1 MKRVAVYGA
10 GAVGGFLAW
19 HLARAGH
26 AVSVIARGPHLEAIR
41 ANGLVL
47 EPHGGKAHAVRVE
60 ASDDPASLGAQNLV
74 LVTLKHPALAGAV
87 DGFRHLAGP
96 ETTFVF
102 ATNGIPWWAEPGLDF
117 LDPGGRLATVIAPA
131 QRVGCVVKA
140 SLEVREPGVVSMDT
154 GSARFILGPG
164 HEEAQQAVTAASAL
178 LADAGIETAHAAD
191 LLPAVWDKL
200 LINVGFGLPAAL
212 LGLPVGAV
220 ARQKEILP
228 LRMRLLSEIRAI
240 ARSRGVAVG
249 ASDALATDPAIL
261 ASPHLPSLLQDLQKG
276 RAAEIDALVTA
287 PMRLALLAG
296 VDAPVLSM
304 LGSLLTGK
312 ARALGCYEGGGIDG

>member
-1 MKRVAVYGA
+1 MRRVAVYGA

-26 AVSVIARGPHLEAIR
+26 AVSVIARGPHLQAIQ

-47 EPHGGKAHAVRVE
+47 EPHGGAAQAVQVE
-60 ASDDPASLGAQNLV
+60 VSDDPASLGVRDFV

-87 DGFRHLAGP
+87 DGLKHLAGP
-96 ETTFVF
+96 DTIFVF

-117 LDPGGRLATVIAPA
+117 LDPGGRLAAAIAPGR
-131 QRVGCVVKA
+131 RVGCVVKA
-140 SLEVREPGVVSMDT
+140 SLEVREPGIVAMDT
-154 GSARFILGPG
+154 ASARFILGPG
-164 HEEAQQAVTAASAL
+164 HAEAASAASAASAL
-178 LADAGIETAHAAD
+178 FAGASLETAHAAD

-200 LINVGFGLPAAL
+200 MLNVGFGLPAAL

-220 ARQKEILP
+220 ARQPEMQAFT
-228 LRMRLLSEIRAI
+228 RALLSEIRAV
-240 ARSRGVAVG
+240 ARARGVETTVADDVAADRG
-249 ASDALATDPAIL
+249 IL

-287 PMRLALLAG
+287 PMRLAQLAG
-296 VDAPVLSM
+296 GDAPVLRM
-304 LGSLLTGK
+304 LGSLLTAK
-312 ARALGCYEGGGIDG
+312 ARALGCYDGGGVGG